1 MPAAA
6 ATSAPPSTSRKLT
19 KEMLVDFY
27 QRHDPN
33 SIPRIDHILAKYDDD
48 RLIAAFRK
56 KYGEIPTARDIPDDI
71 EDI

>member
-1 MPAAA
+1 
-6 ATSAPPSTSRKLT
+6 
-19 KEMLVDFY
+19 MLVDFY

-56 KYGEIPTARDIPDDI
+56 KYGEIPTARGIPDDI